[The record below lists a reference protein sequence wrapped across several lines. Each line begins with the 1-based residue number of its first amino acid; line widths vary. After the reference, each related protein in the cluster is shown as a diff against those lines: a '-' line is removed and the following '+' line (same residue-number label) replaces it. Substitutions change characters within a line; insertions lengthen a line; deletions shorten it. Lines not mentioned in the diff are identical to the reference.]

1 MGLSRGDIMYSFS
14 VATAVRGFHV
24 YKNVWEPTVDEV
36 LLCEREIGNS
46 HDTFAVA
53 VRNSSEIVGHLPRF
67 LSSIC
72 SIFIRRGGEISCKIT
87 DSY

>member
-1 MGLSRGDIMYSFS
+1 MWLQLCM
-14 VATAVRGFHV
+14 RGFHV

-53 VRNSSEIVGHLPRF
+53 VRNSSEIVGHVPMQ
-67 LSSIC
+67 IP
-72 SIFIRRGGEISCKIT
+72 FIDLFNIYMKSW
-87 DSY
+87 